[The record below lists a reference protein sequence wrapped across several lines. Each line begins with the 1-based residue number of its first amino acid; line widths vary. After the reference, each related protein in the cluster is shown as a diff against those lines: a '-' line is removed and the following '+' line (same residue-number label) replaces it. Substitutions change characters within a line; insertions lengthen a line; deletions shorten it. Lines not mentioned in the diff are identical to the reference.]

1 VRFEKPYVGQKQFP
15 TASTGMWII
24 EKKSFRQGLT
34 YFHLLVRLQMVRH
47 SLGVLGHAGD
57 SQSGLNYLPG
67 EDPIVRSLISTG

>member
-1 VRFEKPYVGQKQFP
+1 MRSGPAVWGERWFP

-24 EKKSFRQGLT
+24 KKKSFLKGLT
-34 YFHLLVRLQMVRH
+34 YFHVLVRLQMVRH
-47 SLGVLGHAGD
+47 SLREPDQAGD